1 MTVQALAVLGTGSD
15 VGKSLITAGIC
26 RFLHRAGMR
35 VAPFKAQNMS
45 LNSFVTPE
53 GGEIGRAQALQAEAC
68 GILPHVDMNPILLK
82 PESDNRSQVVVR
94 GSVWSRENASTYFER
109 RPQLWAIVQ
118 DSYARLAQ
126 QYETIVIEGAG
137 SAAEMNLR
145 DRDLVNWP
153 IVELADAR
161 VILVADIDRGGVFAQ
176 VLGTVDLL
184 EPDERDRVCGVVI
197 NKFRGDPKL
206 FADGVSFVESRS
218 GIPVLGVVPFLQDLL
233 LDQEDSLHRERDRRV
248 EFSTEQINIAVIS
261 LPHMSNFTDFNSL
274 MAEPDVALNYVTTP
288 SLLAQAD
295 IVIVPG
301 SKNTL
306 TDLSYLR
313 EQGYSRILERHVCSG
328 RELVGICGGYQML
341 GRTISDSHHVE
352 QGGISSGL
360 GYLSIETELSQK
372 KCTEQVEANPTD
384 TLVADQTIVRGYQVH
399 MGVTVYRNERP
410 CFRLQRRVSPI
421 GGAHS
426 LTAVQEDSCDGAIRE
441 DGLVWGTYIHGVFDE
456 PSFRRAW
463 LNRARAR
470 KGLLPVG
477 VHTSRSVTARLR
489 GELDRWTDHLS
500 RSLDMARLLSC
511 LSHRRIFSL

>member
-1 MTVQALAVLGTGSD
+1 M
-15 VGKSLITAGIC
+15 
-26 RFLHRAGMR
+26 
-35 VAPFKAQNMS
+35 
-45 LNSFVTPE
+45 
-53 GGEIGRAQALQAEAC
+53 
-68 GILPHVDMNPILLK
+68 
-82 PESDNRSQVVVR
+82 
-94 GSVWSRENASTYFER
+94 
-109 RPQLWAIVQ
+109 
-118 DSYARLAQ
+118 
-126 QYETIVIEGAG
+126 
-137 SAAEMNLR
+137 
-145 DRDLVNWP
+145 
-153 IVELADAR
+153 
-161 VILVADIDRGGVFAQ
+161 
-176 VLGTVDLL
+176 
-184 EPDERDRVCGVVI
+184 
-197 NKFRGDPKL
+197 
-206 FADGVSFVESRS
+206 
-218 GIPVLGVVPFLQDLL
+218 
-233 LDQEDSLHRERDRRV
+233 
-248 EFSTEQINIAVIS
+248 
-261 LPHMSNFTDFNSL
+261 
-274 MAEPDVALNYVTTP
+274 
-288 SLLAQAD
+288 
-295 IVIVPG
+295 IVPG